1 MKKKKLIILLS
12 LAMPLTVNALNL
24 QGTQTFTDEVNI
36 PETHNFEN
44 DGGVISD
51 VISGIKIN
59 PDSNTV
65 FEKDVII
72 NLSKNNFPN
81 ATINSSFDG
90 ITNNIQTLMGTSSTT
105 FNGNLTINMKG
116 DSATA
121 ISLYDE
127 NVNLTVNGK
136 ANISVDDTED
146 EAIYMANGGNIV
158 FNGETHINS
167 NINAI
172 SILGS
177 GSNLTFNGES
187 YIKGDIDSDE
197 GALLKINNKSIING
211 NIYAELGG
219 TVILDL
225 AAGSKIVGAASSLF
239 HDDDD
244 GDDPEYP
251 NQDTTGIIKMNLDN
265 GASWEINQDWSYI
278 TELSGQGNIKFIND
292 NNFGK
297 LTIENLKGAS
307 TFNLRTDIAAQ
318 QSDKIIISK
327 SSDTNR
333 TVSAEGTHTINL
345 INNGSAQTTGNEKLT
360 LVEIDDDAIN
370 TAEFK
375 TNHDVELGGYQYS
388 LNKDGNDYVLTGQP
402 ITSSTPIE
410 SSAPITSSAMASAGF
425 LNANYLMN
433 YVETQTLLKRLGD
446 MRTSGKFGD
455 VWLRGF
461 TGKLDSFSGGKL
473 SKFDMSYHGF
483 QFGADKQLSENSP
496 FVVGAFVGQ
505 TYGDPDYRKGD
516 GSLRSF
522 NTGLYGTYLDNSGF
536 YIDAVAKY
544 DRQKNHFKVK
554 DTANNRVQGTGHSN
568 GLGLSMEL
576 GQKFKINDFYIEPQ
590 TQFSYSHQND
600 TSIKGSNGLRVKL
613 GNYNSLIGRASA
625 LLGYEFNS
633 DKNSVNIYAKT
644 GIVRE
649 FDGDTYYKLNN
660 HKESHSF
667 KGNWWN
673 NGVGIN
679 ANINQKHNIYL
690 DLESSPG
697 NKFDLLQVNGG
708 YRYSF

>member
-1 MKKKKLIILLS
+1 MKKRVLIGLS
-12 LAMPLTVNALNL
+12 LATPLAVNALNL
-24 QGTQTFTDEVNI
+24 QGSQTFTDEINI
-36 PETHNFEN
+36 PTTHSFETFEN
-44 DGGVISD
+44 KITSGINITSGSNTIFEKNVSLNLSRDQLSED
-51 VISGIKIN
+51 DNFLISGIKGSIS
-59 PDSNTV
+59 PTITAPSTTI
-65 FEKDVII
+65 FEQDLNIKMKGEDVYAIYLADKNSTVII
-72 NLSKNNFPN
+72 
-81 ATINSSFDG
+81 
-90 ITNNIQTLMGTSSTT
+90 
-105 FNGNLTINMKG
+105 
-116 DSATA
+116 
-121 ISLYDE
+121 
-127 NVNLTVNGK
+127 NGK
-136 ANISVDDTED
+136 ANLSIDSRYSDDD
-146 EAIYMANGGNIV
+146 ETIFVTGGKLV
-158 FNGETHINS
+158 FNGETHIDNNFDAIYLAGEGT
-167 NINAI
+167 NII
-172 SILGS
+172 
-177 GSNLTFNGES
+177 FNGDSYINGNIES
-187 YIKGDIDSDE
+187 YGDALLEIKNKSIIKGDIWAD
-197 GALLKINNKSIING
+197 
-211 NIYAELGG
+211 YGG
-219 TVILDL
+219 KVIMDL
-225 AAGSKIVGAASSLF
+225 AAGSKIVGNAIAFDPS
-239 HDDDD
+239 DDID
-244 GDDPEYP
+244 YS
-251 NQDTTGIIKMNLDN
+251 NQDTTGIIKINLAK
-265 GASWEINQDWSYI
+265 GSSWEIIGDYSYI
-278 TELSGQGNIKFIND
+278 TELSGQGNITFTNFAKS
-292 NNFGK
+292 NNYGE
-297 LTIENLKGAS
+297 LVIENLKGAS

-345 INNGSAQTTGNEKLT
+345 INNGSVQTTGKEKLT

-446 MRTSGKFGD
+446 MRTSGEFGD

-461 TGKLDSFSGGKL
+461 TGKLDSFSSGKL
-473 SKFDMSYHGF
+473 SQFDMRYHGF
-483 QFGADKQLSENSP
+483 QFGADKQLSESSP
-496 FVVGAFVGQ
+496 FVIGAFVGQ
-505 TYGDPDYRKGD
+505 TYGDPNYRKGD

-522 NTGLYGTYLDNSGF
+522 NTGVYATYLDNSGF
-536 YIDAVAKY
+536 YIDGIAKY
-544 DRQKNHFKVK
+544 DRLKNQFKVR
-554 DTANNRVQGTGHSN
+554 DTANNRVQGSGHSN
-568 GLGLSMEL
+568 GIGVSMEL

-590 TQFSYSHQND
+590 TQLSYSHQNG
-600 TSIKGSNGLRVKL
+600 TTINASNGLNVKL
-613 GNYNSLIGRASA
+613 GNYNSLLGRASA
-625 LLGYEFNS
+625 LFGYEYKS
-633 DKNSVNIYAKT
+633 DKNSINLYAKT

-679 ANINQKHNIYL
+679 AQINQNHNIYL

>member
-1 MKKKKLIILLS
+1 MKKKIIIGLS
-12 LAMPLTVNALNL
+12 LTAPLTVSALNL
-24 QGTQTFTDEVNI
+24 QGTQTFTNEVNI
-36 PETHNFEN
+36 TATQNFEN
-44 DGGVISD
+44 NGGI
-51 VISGIKIN
+51 ISGIKIN

-65 FEKDVII
+65 FENDVII
-72 NLSKNNFPN
+72 NLSKDDFPN
-81 ATINSSFDG
+81 VNNNSSFDG
-90 ITNNIQTLMGTSSTT
+90 ITNNFQTSMGKSSTT

-225 AAGSKIVGAASSLF
+225 AAGSKIVGAASSIF
-239 HDDDD
+239 HDDDDD

-496 FVVGAFVGQ
+496 FVVGVFVGQ

-536 YIDAVAKY
+536 YIDTVAKY

-600 TSIKGSNGLRVKL
+600 TSIKASNGLRVKL

>member
-1 MKKKKLIILLS
+1 MKKRVLIGLS
-12 LAMPLTVNALNL
+12 LATPLAVNALNL
-24 QGTQTFTDEVNI
+24 QGSQTFTDKVNI
-36 PETHNFEN
+36 PVTHDFETFEN
-44 DGGVISD
+44 KIT
-51 VISGIKIN
+51 SGINITSG
-59 PDSNTV
+59 SNTV
-65 FEKDVII
+65 FEKNVSLNLSRDQLSEDDNFVISGIQGLISPTITAPSSTIFKQDLNIKMKGEDVYAIYLADKNSTVII
-72 NLSKNNFPN
+72 
-81 ATINSSFDG
+81 
-90 ITNNIQTLMGTSSTT
+90 
-105 FNGNLTINMKG
+105 
-116 DSATA
+116 
-121 ISLYDE
+121 
-127 NVNLTVNGK
+127 NGK
-136 ANISVDDTED
+136 ANLSVDSRYSDDD
-146 EAIYMANGGNIV
+146 ETIFVTGGKLV
-158 FNGETHINS
+158 FNGETHIDNNFDAIYLAGEGT
-167 NINAI
+167 NII
-172 SILGS
+172 
-177 GSNLTFNGES
+177 FNGES
-187 YIKGDIDSDE
+187 YINGNIESYGD
-197 GALLKINNKSIING
+197 ALLEIKNKSIIKG
-211 NIYAELGG
+211 DIWADYGG
-219 TVILDL
+219 KVIMDL
-225 AAGSKIVGAASSLF
+225 AAGSKIVGNVIAFDPS
-239 HDDDD
+239 DDID
-244 GDDPEYP
+244 YS
-251 NQDTTGIIKMNLDN
+251 NQDTTGIIKMNLAK
-265 GASWEINQDWSYI
+265 GSSWEIIGDYSYI
-278 TELSGQGNIKFIND
+278 TELSGQGNITFTNFTRS
-292 NNFGK
+292 NNFGE
-297 LTIENLKGAS
+297 LVIENLKGAS
-307 TFNLRTDIAAQ
+307 TFNLRTDIASQ

-327 SSDTNR
+327 SSDANR

-360 LVEIDDDAIN
+360 LVEIDDNATN

-388 LNKDGNDYVLTGQP
+388 LNKDGKDYVLTGK
-402 ITSSTPIE
+402 
-410 SSAPITSSAMASAGF
+410 PITSSAMASAGF

-496 FVVGAFVGQ
+496 LVIGAFVGQ
-505 TYGDPDYRKGD
+505 TYGNPDYKNGD

-522 NTGLYGTYLDNSGF
+522 NTGIYATYLDNSGF
-536 YIDAVAKY
+536 YIDSVVKY

-554 DTANNRVQGTGHSN
+554 DTANNRIQGTGHSN

-590 TQFSYSHQND
+590 TQISYSHQNGN
-600 TSIKGSNGLRVKL
+600 SINASNGLKVKL

-633 DKNSVNIYAKT
+633 DENSINIYAKT

-679 ANINQKHNIYL
+679 ANFNQKHNIYL

>member
-12 LAMPLTVNALNL
+12 LAMPLTVNALKL
-24 QGTQTFTDEVNI
+24 QGTQTFIDEINI
-36 PETHNFEN
+36 PITHDFEYS
-44 DGGVISD
+44 GTEILAGIS
-51 VISGIKIN
+51 ITPG
-59 PDSNTV
+59 SNTIFKKNVTINMSRDDIHNLESGVYIHGIRSLNGIGPQSSTV
-65 FEKDVII
+65 FDGDLNIGVKGENIDAIALLDKNSTVII
-72 NLSKNNFPN
+72 NGKTTLTVDNPDDSDAIVVSK
-81 ATINSSFDG
+81 
-90 ITNNIQTLMGTSSTT
+90 
-105 FNGNLTINMKG
+105 GNL
-116 DSATA
+116 
-121 ISLYDE
+121 
-127 NVNLTVNGK
+127 
-136 ANISVDDTED
+136 
-146 EAIYMANGGNIV
+146 
-158 FNGETHINS
+158 
-167 NINAI
+167 
-172 SILGS
+172 IL
-177 GSNLTFNGES
+177 NGES
-187 YIKGDIDSDE
+187 FINGDIYAIDN
-197 GALLKINNKSIING
+197 GTVKINNKSIING
-211 NIYAELGG
+211 DIFTNFGG

-225 AAGSKIVGAASSLF
+225 AAGSKIVGEVSAF
-239 HDDDD
+239 GDP
-244 GDDPEYP
+244 DDPDYP
-251 NQDTTGIIKMNLDN
+251 GQDTTGIIKMNLAK
-265 GASWEINQDWSYI
+265 GSSWEIVGDYSYI
-278 TELSGQGNIKFIND
+278 TELSGQGDITFTNFTRS
-292 NNFGK
+292 NNFGE
-297 LTIENLKGAS
+297 LVIENLKGAS
-307 TFNLRTDIAAQ
+307 TFNLRTDIASQ

-360 LVEIDDDAIN
+360 LVEIDDNATN

-388 LNKDGNDYVLTGQP
+388 LNKDGKDYVLTGK
-402 ITSSTPIE
+402 
-410 SSAPITSSAMASAGF
+410 PITSSAMASAGF

-496 FVVGAFVGQ
+496 LVIGAFVGQ
-505 TYGDPDYRKGD
+505 TYGNPDYKNGD

-522 NTGLYGTYLDNSGF
+522 NTGIYATYLDNSGF
-536 YIDAVAKY
+536 YIDSVVKY

-554 DTANNRVQGTGHSN
+554 DTANNRIQGTGHSN

-590 TQFSYSHQND
+590 TQFSYSHQNGN
-600 TSIKGSNGLRVKL
+600 TINASNGLNVKL
-613 GNYNSLIGRASA
+613 GNYYSLLGRASA
-625 LLGYEFNS
+625 LFGYEYKS
-633 DKNSVNIYAKT
+633 DKNSINLYAKT

-679 ANINQKHNIYL
+679 ANFNQKHNIYL

>member
-24 QGTQTFTDEVNI
+24 QGTQTFTEEVNI
-36 PETHNFEN
+36 TATHNFEN

-81 ATINSSFDG
+81 AANNSSFNG

-127 NVNLTVNGK
+127 NANLTVNGK

-167 NINAI
+167 NIDAI

-187 YIKGDIDSDE
+187 YIKGDIDSAE

-211 NIYAELGG
+211 DIYAELGG

-239 HDDDD
+239 NDD
-244 GDDPEYP
+244 GDDPEYL

-333 TVSAEGTHTINL
+333 TVSAEGIHTINL
-345 INNGSAQTTGNEKLT
+345 INNGSVQTTGKEKLT

-446 MRTSGKFGD
+446 MRTSGEFGD

-461 TGKLDSFSGGKL
+461 TGKLDSFSSGKL
-473 SKFDMSYHGF
+473 SQFDMRYHGF
-483 QFGADKQLSENSP
+483 QFGADKQLSESSP
-496 FVVGAFVGQ
+496 FVIGAFVGQ
-505 TYGDPDYRKGD
+505 TYGDPNYRKGD

-522 NTGLYGTYLDNSGF
+522 NTGVYATYLDNSGF
-536 YIDAVAKY
+536 YIDSVAKY
-544 DRQKNHFKVK
+544 DRLKNQFKVR
-554 DTANNRVQGTGHSN
+554 DTANNRVQGSGHSN
-568 GLGLSMEL
+568 GVGVSMEL

-590 TQFSYSHQND
+590 TQLSYSHQNG
-600 TSIKGSNGLRVKL
+600 TTINASNGLNVKL
-613 GNYNSLIGRASA
+613 GNYNSLLGRASA
-625 LLGYEFNS
+625 LFGYEYKS
-633 DKNSVNIYAKT
+633 DKNSINLYAKT

-679 ANINQKHNIYL
+679 AQINQNHNIYL

>member
-1 MKKKKLIILLS
+1 MKKKKLITLLS

-36 PETHNFEN
+36 PVTHDFETFEN
-44 DGGVISD
+44 KIT
-51 VISGIKIN
+51 SGINIT
-59 PDSNTV
+59 SGSETV
-65 FEKDVII
+65 FEKNVSINISRDKLSDDNNFLISGVQGFILPTITAPSSTIFEQDLNIKIKGEDVYAINLANKNSTVII
-72 NLSKNNFPN
+72 
-81 ATINSSFDG
+81 
-90 ITNNIQTLMGTSSTT
+90 
-105 FNGNLTINMKG
+105 
-116 DSATA
+116 
-121 ISLYDE
+121 
-127 NVNLTVNGK
+127 NGK
-136 ANISVDDTED
+136 ANLSVDSKYDDDD
-146 EAIYMANGGNIV
+146 ETIYITGGKLV
-158 FNGETHINS
+158 FNGETHIDNNFDAIYLAGEGT
-167 NINAI
+167 NII
-172 SILGS
+172 
-177 GSNLTFNGES
+177 FNGDSYINGNIES
-187 YIKGDIDSDE
+187 YGDALLEIKNKSIIKGDIWAD
-197 GALLKINNKSIING
+197 
-211 NIYAELGG
+211 YGG
-219 TVILDL
+219 KVIMDL
-225 AAGSKIVGAASSLF
+225 AAGSKIVGNVIAFDPS
-239 HDDDD
+239 DDID
-244 GDDPEYP
+244 YS
-251 NQDTTGIIKMNLDN
+251 NQDTTGIIKINLAK
-265 GASWEINQDWSYI
+265 GSSWEIIGDYSYI
-278 TELSGQGNIKFIND
+278 TELSGQGNITFTNFAKS
-292 NNFGK
+292 NNYGE
-297 LTIENLKGAS
+297 LVIENLKGAS

-345 INNGSAQTTGNEKLT
+345 INNGSVQTTGKEKLT

-446 MRTSGKFGD
+446 MRTSGEFGD

-461 TGKLDSFSGGKL
+461 TGKLDSFSSGKL
-473 SKFDMSYHGF
+473 SQFDMRYHGF
-483 QFGADKQLSENSP
+483 QFGADKQLSESSP
-496 FVVGAFVGQ
+496 FVIGAFVGQ
-505 TYGDPDYRKGD
+505 TYGDPNYRKGD

-522 NTGLYGTYLDNSGF
+522 NTGVYATYLDNSGF
-536 YIDAVAKY
+536 YIDGVAKY
-544 DRQKNHFKVK
+544 DRLKNQFKVR
-554 DTANNRVQGTGHSN
+554 DTANNRVQGSGHSN
-568 GLGLSMEL
+568 GIGVSMEL

-590 TQFSYSHQND
+590 TQLSYSHQNG
-600 TSIKGSNGLRVKL
+600 TTINASNGLNVKL
-613 GNYNSLIGRASA
+613 GNYNSLLGRASA
-625 LLGYEFNS
+625 LFGYEYKS
-633 DKNSVNIYAKT
+633 DKNSINLYAKT

-679 ANINQKHNIYL
+679 AQINQNHNIYL

>member
-12 LAMPLTVNALNL
+12 LAMPLTVNALKL
-24 QGTQTFTDEVNI
+24 QGSQTFTDEVNI
-36 PETHNFEN
+36 PITHDFEHS
-44 DGGVISD
+44 GTE
-51 VISGIKIN
+51 VISGISIT
-59 PDSNTV
+59 PGSNTIFKKNVTINISRDDIHNIESGVSIDGIRSLNDIGPQSSTV
-65 FEKDVII
+65 FDGDLNISVKGENIDAIALFDENSTVII
-72 NLSKNNFPN
+72 NGKTTLTVDDPDDSDAIVVSK
-81 ATINSSFDG
+81 
-90 ITNNIQTLMGTSSTT
+90 
-105 FNGNLTINMKG
+105 GNL
-116 DSATA
+116 
-121 ISLYDE
+121 
-127 NVNLTVNGK
+127 
-136 ANISVDDTED
+136 
-146 EAIYMANGGNIV
+146 
-158 FNGETHINS
+158 
-167 NINAI
+167 
-172 SILGS
+172 IL
-177 GSNLTFNGES
+177 NGES
-187 YIKGDIDSDE
+187 FINGDIYAIDN
-197 GALLKINNKSIING
+197 GTVKINNKSIING
-211 NIYAELGG
+211 DIFTNFGG

-225 AAGSKIVGAASSLF
+225 AAGSKIVGEVSAF
-239 HDDDD
+239 GDP
-244 GDDPEYP
+244 DDPDYP
-251 NQDTTGIIKMNLDN
+251 GQDTTGIIRMNLAK
-265 GASWEINQDWSYI
+265 GSSWEIVGDYSYI
-278 TELSGQGNIKFIND
+278 TELSGQGNITFTNFTRS
-292 NNFGK
+292 NNFGE
-297 LTIENLKGAS
+297 LVIENLKGAS
-307 TFNLRTDIAAQ
+307 TFNLRTDIATQ

-360 LVEIDDDAIN
+360 LVEIDDNATN

-388 LNKDGNDYVLTGQP
+388 LNKDGKDYVLTGK
-402 ITSSTPIE
+402 
-410 SSAPITSSAMASAGF
+410 PITSSAMASAGF

-496 FVVGAFVGQ
+496 LVIGAFVGQ
-505 TYGDPDYRKGD
+505 TYGNPDYKNGD

-522 NTGLYGTYLDNSGF
+522 NTGIYATYLDNSGF
-536 YIDAVAKY
+536 YIDSVVKY

-554 DTANNRVQGTGHSN
+554 DTANNRIQGTGHSN

-590 TQFSYSHQND
+590 TQFSYSHQNGN
-600 TSIKGSNGLRVKL
+600 SINASNGLKVKL

-633 DKNSVNIYAKT
+633 DENSINIYAKT

-649 FDGDTYYKLNN
+649 FDGETYYKLNN

-679 ANINQKHNIYL
+679 ANFNQKHNIYL